1 MITMAAN
8 AEAAPDET
16 RQGLPP
22 SGSYLEVGECWLAL
36 ESEPTAVSP
45 PPRRPVLYASHYFSL
60 PAASSGRR
68 YRCSSASLGTP
79 SMCKITIFLCI
90 LQSRSSCGSKFFVGA
105 LQETLNLRP
114 IYLLRSELLHAALTS
129 EIRLLCQTLSRKASF
144 RFLRD
149 SSSLRVRTV

>member
-36 ESEPTAVSP
+36 VSEPTAVSP
-45 PPRRPVLYASHYFSL
+45 PPRRPVLYATHYFSL

-68 YRCSSASLGTP
+68 YRCSSASPGTP

-90 LQSRSSCGSKFFVGA
+90 LQSRSS
-105 LQETLNLRP
+105 
-114 IYLLRSELLHAALTS
+114 
-129 EIRLLCQTLSRKASF
+129 SF
-144 RFLRD
+144 P
-149 SSSLRVRTV
+149 SLRASYAGSECVLAKGLVEFVLQFRPQVWLPSQVDAATERTWV

>member
-1 MITMAAN
+1 MPGLGSG
-8 AEAAPDET
+8 AEPVAEHEAQ
-16 RQGLPP
+16 RGLQHR
-22 SGSYLEVGECWLAL
+22 LVGLL
-36 ESEPTAVSP
+36 K
-45 PPRRPVLYASHYFSL
+45 
-60 PAASSGRR
+60 
-68 YRCSSASLGTP
+68 ASLLIEGED
-79 SMCKITIFLCI
+79 LVG
-90 LQSRSSCGSKFFVGA
+90 GSKFFVGA